1 MCRVTTRSRGGAEQ
15 LKKEDK
21 WVEDFDVVAFTA
33 DIKALGDELEKQQ
46 GDADVRHLNK
56 MIGWSNACAA
66 VGLLTMGLGV
76 NFVSVFALST
86 WTFTRWTMIAHHTC
100 HGGYDRCHPNKG
112 RWNRFK
118 FAVGSTWRRVN
129 DWLGKWR
136 KLSLAFFCSTTPY
149 DSSILQSIV
158 KIIECRTI
166 ARCDHGRSH
175 LSRLLMNLSF
185 VLLPLVVFDNL
196 VIVILSSVATWKYE
210 YICATK
216 TITNHQ
222 TG

>member
-15 LKKEDK
+15 LKKEDQ
-21 WVEDFDVVAFTA
+21 WVEDFDVVAFAA

-100 HGGYDRCHPNKG
+100 HGGYDRVHPNKG

-136 KLSLAFFCSTTPY
+136 KIALAFGF
-149 DSSILQSIV
+149 LLRKQSIV
-158 KIIECRTI
+158 KIIESRTQRI
-166 ARCDHGRSH
+166 LAIVVVPIYIYHACSQMCP
-175 LSRLLMNLSF
+175 LFFSPSLVSTITWSF
-185 VLLPLVVFDNL
+185 GIFL
-196 VIVILSSVATWKYE
+196 VIISCGRDLE
-210 YICATK
+210 L
-216 TITNHQ
+216 
-222 TG
+222 

>member
-136 KLSLAFFCSTTPY
+136 KLVLAFIFVRPRHT
-149 DSSILQSIV
+149 ILQSIV
-158 KIIECRTI
+158 K
-166 ARCDHGRSH
+166 
-175 LSRLLMNLSF
+175 N
-185 VLLPLVVFDNL
+185 
-196 VIVILSSVATWKYE
+196 Y
-210 YICATK
+210 
-216 TITNHQ
+216 
-222 TG
+222 

>member
-1 MCRVTTRSRGGAEQ
+1 MCRLTTRSRGGAEQ

-86 WTFTRWTMIAHHTC
+86 WTFTRWTMIAHTPATEDTIAATPTRGGGTASSLPSVALGAASMPGSVSGESYHWHFFVRPLHT
-100 HGGYDRCHPNKG
+100 
-112 RWNRFK
+112 
-118 FAVGSTWRRVN
+118 
-129 DWLGKWR
+129 
-136 KLSLAFFCSTTPY
+136 
-149 DSSILQSIV
+149 ILQSIV
-158 KIIECRTI
+158 KIIDCRT
-166 ARCDHGRSH
+166 
-175 LSRLLMNLSF
+175 
-185 VLLPLVVFDNL
+185 
-196 VIVILSSVATWKYE
+196 
-210 YICATK
+210 
-216 TITNHQ
+216 
-222 TG
+222 